1 MNTVIKPTIACQQ
14 VDSYRL
20 DPSFIHSYAPNV
32 GDVGLFEVLSPGKH
46 RLIQNPQGAN
56 TYIYEGDH
64 ILAVFGNR
72 YATKVFEGVVPVE
85 PQTVYQMLGR
95 GGVIGS
101 VRTAHSKIEE
111 PTLLRQIAYAVDDKG
126 QVLNTLYLR
135 NQGSRFDPNRT
146 FPGQVILSVGTT
158 MDSGK
163 TTSAAYL
170 AGGLKRAGFRVA
182 YIKLTGTLFL
192 KDTPFVLDRGA
203 DMAIDFSMFG
213 YPSTYC
219 CELDELLDLHQSLLD
234 ATAPAR
240 PDYILIEIADG
251 LLQRETHMLLSDPG
265 FMRTVDEVLFSCSD
279 SLGALGGL
287 QVLAKLGI
295 TPFALSGLL
304 TVSPL
309 LVEETRA
316 FVREP
321 IFTIEELLEGPA
333 VQLLLQRQQ
342 SRSMELRRA

>member
-20 DPSFIHSYAPNV
+20 DNSFLHTYAPNM

-46 RLIQNPQGAN
+46 RLVQNPQGAN

-64 ILAVFGNR
+64 LLAVFGNR
-72 YATKVFEGVVPVE
+72 YATKVFEGVVPPE

-101 VRTAHSKIEE
+101 VRTAHTKIEE
-111 PTLLRQIAYAVDDKG
+111 PTLLRQIAYAVDENG
-126 QVLNTLYLR
+126 RVVNTVFLR
-135 NQGSRFDPNRT
+135 NQASRFDPSRP
-146 FPGQVILSVGTT
+146 FPGRVILSVGST

-163 TTSAAYL
+163 TTSAAFL

-192 KDTPFVLDRGA
+192 KDTSFVLDRGA
-203 DMAIDFSMFG
+203 DMAIDFSLFG

-219 CELDELLDLHQSLLD
+219 CELEELLDLHQSLLD
-234 ATAPAR
+234 ATAPVQ
-240 PDYILIEIADG
+240 PDYVVIEIADG
-251 LLQRETHMLLSDPG
+251 LLQRETHMLLSSPD

-287 QVLAKLGI
+287 QVLNGLGI
-295 TPFALSGLL
+295 HPFAISGLL
-304 TVSPL
+304 TISPL

-321 IFTIEELLEGPA
+321 IFTIEELFEGPA
-333 VQLLLQRQQ
+333 VNLLVQRQQ
-342 SRSMELRRA
+342 SQIMRRA